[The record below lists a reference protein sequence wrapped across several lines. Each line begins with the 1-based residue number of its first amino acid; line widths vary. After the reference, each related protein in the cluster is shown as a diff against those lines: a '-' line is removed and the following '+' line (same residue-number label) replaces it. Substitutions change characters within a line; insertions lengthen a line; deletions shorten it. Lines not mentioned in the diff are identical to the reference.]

1 MDDLRLQ
8 FRLEQHKRGIKPE
21 DKATS
26 KQTKRLK
33 ENNLEAKH
41 YDLNE
46 GNPEPKPSDSESK
59 SAQISSLPK
68 GFFDDAAKQ
77 VQVEEQLV
85 KEQVKAGEDV
95 DEKEWESFEKFANTV
110 RTSGEV
116 ETSAENG
123 QSEDPSKNEGK
134 NKTAEETKMEEG
146 SEVPKTEVDIED
158 LEEMD
163 EYADRFINIVKKS
176 LKQVPLT
183 TTDTDQDNT
192 STNNSTSEMLQKL
205 KEGANRQ
212 KHRALEEAI
221 MAPW

>member
-1 MDDLRLQ
+1 
-8 FRLEQHKRGIKPE
+8 
-21 DKATS
+21 
-26 KQTKRLK
+26 
-33 ENNLEAKH
+33 
-41 YDLNE
+41 
-46 GNPEPKPSDSESK
+46 
-59 SAQISSLPK
+59 
-68 GFFDDAAKQ
+68 
-77 VQVEEQLV
+77 
-85 KEQVKAGEDV
+85 
-95 DEKEWESFEKFANTV
+95 
-110 RTSGEV
+110 
-116 ETSAENG
+116 
-123 QSEDPSKNEGK
+123 
-134 NKTAEETKMEEG
+134 MEEG